1 MSQTI
6 TRRILTLK
14 SRVGFG
20 KYANEQLG
28 RLIECDCA
36 GWVRWIY
43 YTSEAIDYTQ
53 EVKDAA
59 QIYISI
65 AKPGVDEN
73 ARIDNERKVWAERK
87 ALLGD
92 KATMGHVNH
101 VRKVARIAAS
111 TKRRIAHLD
120 GFGKANMQ
128 AVNHGRAYIKGR

>member
-1 MSQTI
+1 MSQVI

-36 GWVRWIY
+36 AWVRFIY
-43 YTSEAIDYTQ
+43 YTCEAIDYTQ

-65 AKPGVDEN
+65 DKPGVDAD
-73 ARIDNERKVWAERK
+73 ARLENERKVWAQRK

-92 KATMGHVNH
+92 KAVMGHVNH

-120 GFGKANMQ
+120 GFSKGNMQ
-128 AVNHGRAYIKGR
+128 SVNHGHTYIKGK